1 MKREGTFRRF
11 SVVFLTLFIDI
22 ALMPHCDFVTNGQA
36 VTSSTLK
43 GLHSFDDVL
52 HLPYDLRTQSEKAME
67 YFLLQKIFR
76 S

>member
-1 MKREGTFRRF
+1 MKGEGKFRRF

-22 ALMPHCDFVTNGQA
+22 ALMPHCDFVTNGQT

-52 HLPYDLRTQSEKAME
+52 HLPDHLRTQSDKELE
-67 YFLLQKIFR
+67 SIFFCKKY
-76 S
+76 